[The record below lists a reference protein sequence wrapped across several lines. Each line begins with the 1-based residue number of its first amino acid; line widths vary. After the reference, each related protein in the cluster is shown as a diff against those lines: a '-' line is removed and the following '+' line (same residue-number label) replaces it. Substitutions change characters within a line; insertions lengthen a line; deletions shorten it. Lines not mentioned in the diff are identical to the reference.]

1 MKFNYINVFHGTL
14 KEWAFD
20 IVDNGFMD
28 PKRRDSDDHWLGHGI
43 YFYPCYEEAKRWAVS
58 KSKKYKTNYDVVVAD
73 MNKEKLY
80 NLEDSAHL
88 RKFKKF
94 ALDLDKMI
102 KSDGIC
108 LDFTKG
114 LNRNSK
120 DFSIQ
125 VTKRKR
131 CFTFDYFANQFQIAG
146 IMCSFCMDMQF
157 SSNHKTNFLLMS
169 GIETQICVYDK
180 SIIENLRLA
189 ADFSMEGYI

>member
-1 MKFNYINVFHGTL
+1 M

-131 CFTFDYFANQFQIAG
+131 CLHLILSQI
-146 IMCSFCMDMQF
+146 
-157 SSNHKTNFLLMS
+157 NFKLQVLCVHFVW
-169 GIETQICVYDK
+169 IC
-180 SIIENLRLA
+180 NFRLITKLI
-189 ADFSMEGYI
+189 FF